1 MHPIITEGRS
11 KRVVVVGDCMLDRY
25 WQGKV
30 TRISP
35 EAPVPVMQMGE
46 QFDRLG
52 GAGNV
57 ALNVRKLCG
66 SAGLLGVLG
75 ADDAASAFLNLLRSQ
90 GIDDHM
96 LQCAEIPTTVKL
108 RLISQNQQL
117 LRVDFEQ
124 HLPISAAAQ
133 MTDAIAAVSESSG
146 CVIFSD
152 YNKGAL
158 AQVQEMIQYVKSK
171 GIPAIVDPKGKDYGK
186 YRGAD
191 VVTPNQGELAEIIG
205 RWPDE
210 DTLSERA
217 FALRRELNLGSILLT
232 RAEHGMSLFTEKNGR
247 DMRADYP
254 AETRDVFDVTGAG
267 DTAIATLAVM
277 ISEGKPLD
285 EAVRLANRA
294 AGIVVGKFGTSSVTR
309 EELLDAMRAR

>member
-1 MHPIITEGRS
+1 
-11 KRVVVVGDCMLDRY
+11 MLDRY

-35 EAPVPVMQMGE
+35 EAPVPVMEMGE
-46 QFDRLG
+46 KFDRLG

-57 ALNVRKLCG
+57 ALNVRMLG
-66 SAGLLGVLG
+66 YSAGLLGVLG
-75 ADDAASAFLNLLRSQ
+75 ADDAACAFLALLGSQ
-90 GIDDHM
+90 DIDNHM

-108 RLISQNQQL
+108 RLVSQSQQL

-124 HLPISAAAQ
+124 HLPASAAAQ
-133 MTDAIAAVSESSG
+133 MADAIAAVSEGVG

-158 AQVQEMIQYVKSK
+158 AEVQKMIRDVKSK
-171 GIPAIVDPKGKDYGK
+171 GIPAIVDPKGKDYER

-191 VVTPNQGELAEIIG
+191 VITPNQGELAEIIG
-205 RWPDE
+205 HWPDE

-232 RAEHGMSLFTEKNGR
+232 RAEYGMSLFTEDNGR
-247 DMRADYP
+247 DMRTDYP
-254 AETRDVFDVTGAG
+254 AEARDVFDVTGAG
-267 DTAIATLAVM
+267 DTAVAALAVM
-277 ISEGKPLD
+277 ISEGKRLD

-294 AGIVVGKFGTSSVTR
+294 AGIVVGKFGTSTVTR
-309 EELLDAMRAR
+309 EELLGTMRQH